1 MAGKRKEEEELVNQV
16 TGLLQVIK
24 TRVKIVCKSRNWLLV
39 EAIQIM
45 DPRNSMIKENC
56 SVIIVESM
64 VILQLNVGE
73 LIIVATLDKFS
84 RKVKHI

>member
-1 MAGKRKEEEELVNQV
+1 
-16 TGLLQVIK
+16 
-24 TRVKIVCKSRNWLLV
+24 
-39 EAIQIM
+39 M

-73 LIIVATLDKFS
+73 LITVATLENFS
-84 RKVKHI
+84 RKMKHI